1 MCTLSKLAEDLLENH
16 SKNENYH
23 EAVFDVSILQQLVVA
38 NFPVSLILKNVGRF
52 EMKVT
57 DYTDKSVIHSKV
69 NNLSIFKSI
78 LSNYMIRKI
87 ALLDIS
93 FEQLKEIYTRDGENS
108 LISFLSEKRTT
119 KNLALLIM
127 LI

>member
-1 MCTLSKLAEDLLENH
+1 
-16 SKNENYH
+16 
-23 EAVFDVSILQQLVVA
+23 
-38 NFPVSLILKNVGRF
+38 
-52 EMKVT
+52 MKVT

-87 ALLDIS
+87 VSLDIS

-108 LISFLSEKRTT
+108 LISFLSEKKDNKKPHVTNNADIIQKFIEII
-119 KNLALLIM
+119 KNASK
-127 LI
+127 